1 MSLADVSVAIPVN
14 LAAEDAL
21 DRREQLMAAAARV
34 LVRDGSA
41 GMRVRDV
48 ALEAG
53 VSTGIVHYYFGSKDE
68 MLVDALRWAIGKP
81 AERFAELRRDGDHLR
96 VLATLLEVSLP
107 HPGVLFDEYVLWL
120 ELWTAVTHDASLQ
133 PLCEELAGDYRDEL
147 VKLVDEGTTAGA
159 FHPIAE
165 PGEVAER
172 ISAMVD
178 GLCFRSVVGY
188 SWTPLD
194 RVRTMLRAFACE
206 QLGIVPA
213 DLPEIRLSRRRAS
226 VGAEMPDEGRHHEEE
241 TR

>member
-1 MSLADVSVAIPVN
+1 
-14 LAAEDAL
+14 
-21 DRREQLMAAAARV
+21 MAAAARV

-41 GMRVRDV
+41 GIRVRDV

-53 VSTGIVHYYFGSKDE
+53 VSTGIVHYYFGSKE
-68 MLVDALRWAIGKP
+68 EILVDALRWAIGKP

-120 ELWTAVTHDASLQ
+120 ELWTAVTHDVSLQ
-133 PLCEELAGDYRDEL
+133 PLCEELAGDYRDE
-147 VKLVDEGTTAGA
+147 VRKLVSEGAEAGT
-159 FHPIAE
+159 FRPVAE

-178 GLCFRSVVGY
+178 GLCFRNVVGY

-213 DLPEIRLSRRRAS
+213 DLPEIRLSRHEGSSAS
-226 VGAEMPDEGRHHEEE
+226 GMTNEEE

>member
-1 MSLADVSVAIPVN
+1 MALADALVAIPVN
-14 LAAEDAL
+14 LAAVDSL

-48 ALEAG
+48 AVEAG
-53 VSTGIVHYYFGSKDE
+53 VSTGIVHYYFASKDE

-120 ELWTAVTHDASLQ
+120 ELWTAVTHDVALQ

-147 VKLVDEGTTAGA
+147 VKLVEEGTSSGV
-159 FHPIAE
+159 FHPVAA
-165 PGEVAER
+165 PDEVAER

-188 SWTPLD
+188 SWTPLE

-206 QLGIVPA
+206 QLGIAPA
-213 DLPEIRLSRRRAS
+213 DLPEMRLSRQGESARA
-226 VGAEMPDEGRHHEEE
+226 GMTNEEE

>member
-1 MSLADVSVAIPVN
+1 MALADATVAIPEN
-14 LAAEDAL
+14 LSAADAL
-21 DRREQLMAAAARV
+21 DRREQLIAAAARV

-48 ALEAG
+48 AVEAG

-68 MLVDALRWAIGKP
+68 ILVDALRWAIGKP

-120 ELWTAVTHDASLQ
+120 ELWTAVTHDPALQ
-133 PLCEELAGDYRDEL
+133 PLCEELAADYREEL
-147 VKLVDEGTTAGA
+147 VKLVREGTSAGA
-159 FHPIAE
+159 FHPVAA
-165 PGEVAER
+165 PDEVAER

-188 SWTPLD
+188 SWTPLE

-213 DLPEIRLSRRRAS
+213 NLPEMRLSPRGDSRQA
-226 VGAEMPDEGRHHEEE
+226 GITNEEE
-241 TR
+241 TE

>member
-1 MSLADVSVAIPVN
+1 MALADATVAIPEN
-14 LAAEDAL
+14 LSAADAL
-21 DRREQLMAAAARV
+21 DRREQLIAAAARV

-48 ALEAG
+48 AVEAG

-68 MLVDALRWAIGKP
+68 ILVDALRWAIGKP

-120 ELWTAVTHDASLQ
+120 ELWTAVTHDPALQ
-133 PLCEELAGDYRDEL
+133 PLCEELAADYREEL
-147 VKLVDEGTTAGA
+147 VKLVREGTSAGA
-159 FHPIAE
+159 FHPVAA
-165 PGEVAER
+165 PDEVAER

-188 SWTPLD
+188 SWTPLV

-213 DLPEIRLSRRRAS
+213 NLPEMRLSPRGDSRRA
-226 VGAEMPDEGRHHEEE
+226 GFTNEEE
-241 TR
+241 TE

>member
-1 MSLADVSVAIPVN
+1 MALADATVAIPEN
-14 LAAEDAL
+14 LSAADAL
-21 DRREQLMAAAARV
+21 DRREQLIAAAARV

-48 ALEAG
+48 AVEAG

-68 MLVDALRWAIGKP
+68 ILVDALRWAIGKP

-120 ELWTAVTHDASLQ
+120 ELWTAVTHDAALQ
-133 PLCEELAGDYRDEL
+133 PLCEELAADYREEL
-147 VKLVDEGTTAGA
+147 VKLVQEGTSAGA
-159 FHPIAE
+159 FHPIAA
-165 PGEVAER
+165 PDEVAER

-194 RVRTMLRAFACE
+194 RVRAMLRAFACE
-206 QLGIVPA
+206 QLGILPA
-213 DLPEIRLSRRRAS
+213 DLPEMRLSSRGDS
-226 VGAEMPDEGRHHEEE
+226 PGAGITHEEE

>member
-1 MSLADVSVAIPVN
+1 
-14 LAAEDAL
+14 
-21 DRREQLMAAAARV
+21 MAAAARV

-48 ALEAG
+48 AVEAG
-53 VSTGIVHYYFGSKDE
+53 VSTGIVHYYFASKDE

-120 ELWTAVTHDASLQ
+120 ELWTAVTHDVALQ

-147 VKLVDEGTTAGA
+147 VKLVEEGTSSGV
-159 FHPIAE
+159 FHPVAA
-165 PGEVAER
+165 PDEVAER

-188 SWTPLD
+188 SWTPLE

-206 QLGIVPA
+206 QLGIAPA
-213 DLPEIRLSRRRAS
+213 DLPEMRLSRQGESARA
-226 VGAEMPDEGRHHEEE
+226 GMTNEEE

>member
-1 MSLADVSVAIPVN
+1 MALADATVAIPEN
-14 LAAEDAL
+14 LSAADAL
-21 DRREQLMAAAARV
+21 DRREQLIAAAARV

-41 GMRVRDV
+41 GIRVRDV
-48 ALEAG
+48 AVEAG

-68 MLVDALRWAIGKP
+68 ILVDALRWAIGKP
-81 AERFAELRRDGDHLR
+81 AERFAEMRRDGDHLR

-120 ELWTAVTHDASLQ
+120 ELWTAVTHDAALQ
-133 PLCEELAGDYRDEL
+133 PLCEELAADYREEL
-147 VKLVDEGTTAGA
+147 VKLVQEGTAEGA
-159 FHPIAE
+159 FHPIAA
-165 PGEVAER
+165 PDEVAER

-206 QLGIVPA
+206 QLGILPA
-213 DLPEIRLSRRRAS
+213 DLPEMRLSPRGDS
-226 VGAEMPDEGRHHEEE
+226 PGVGITHEEE

>member
-1 MSLADVSVAIPVN
+1 MALADATVAIPEN
-14 LAAEDAL
+14 LSAADAL
-21 DRREQLMAAAARV
+21 DRREQLIAAAARV

-48 ALEAG
+48 AVEAG

-68 MLVDALRWAIGKP
+68 ILVDALRWAIGKP

-120 ELWTAVTHDASLQ
+120 ELWTAVTHDPALQ
-133 PLCEELAGDYRDEL
+133 PLCEELAADYREEL
-147 VKLVDEGTTAGA
+147 VKLVREGTSAGA
-159 FHPIAE
+159 FHPIAA
-165 PGEVAER
+165 PDEVAER

-188 SWTPLD
+188 SWTPLE
-194 RVRTMLRAFACE
+194 RVRAMLRAFACE

-213 DLPEIRLSRRRAS
+213 DLPEIRLSRQGDSRRA
-226 VGAEMPDEGRHHEEE
+226 EMTNEEE

>member
-1 MSLADVSVAIPVN
+1 MALAEVSVAIPPN
-14 LAAEDAL
+14 LSANDAL
-21 DRREQLMAAAARV
+21 DRREHLMAAAARV

-81 AERFAELRRDGDHLR
+81 AERFAAVRRDGDYMR

-120 ELWTAVTHDASLQ
+120 ELWTAATHDEALR
-133 PLCEELAGDYRDEL
+133 PVCENLAAEYRDEL
-147 VKLVDEGTTAGA
+147 VKLVQEGTAAGA
-159 FHPIAE
+159 FHPVAA

-188 SWTPLD
+188 SWTPLE

-213 DLPEIRLSRRRAS
+213 DLPEIRLSRQGDSRRA
-226 VGAEMPDEGRHHEEE
+226 EMTNEEE

>member
-1 MSLADVSVAIPVN
+1 MALAEVSVAIPPN
-14 LAAEDAL
+14 LSANDAL
-21 DRREQLMAAAARV
+21 DRREHLMAAAARV

-81 AERFAELRRDGDHLR
+81 AERFAAVRRDGDYMR

-120 ELWTAVTHDASLQ
+120 ELWTAATHDAALQ
-133 PLCEELAGDYRDEL
+133 PVCEELAGDYRDEL
-147 VKLVDEGTTAGA
+147 VKLVHEGTAAGA
-159 FHPIAE
+159 FRPVTA

-188 SWTPLD
+188 SWTPLE
-194 RVRTMLRAFACE
+194 RVRVMLRAFACE
-206 QLGIVPA
+206 QLGIVPT
-213 DLPEIRLSRRRAS
+213 DLPEIRLSRQGDSPR
-226 VGAEMPDEGRHHEEE
+226 AEMTNEEE

>member
-1 MSLADVSVAIPVN
+1 MALADATVAIPEN
-14 LAAEDAL
+14 LSAADAL
-21 DRREQLMAAAARV
+21 DRREQLIAAAARV

-48 ALEAG
+48 AVEAG

-68 MLVDALRWAIGKP
+68 ILVDALRWAIGKP

-120 ELWTAVTHDASLQ
+120 ELWTAVTHDPALQ
-133 PLCEELAGDYRDEL
+133 PLCEELAADYREEL
-147 VKLVDEGTTAGA
+147 VKLVREGTSAGA
-159 FHPIAE
+159 FHPIAA
-165 PGEVAER
+165 PDEVAER

-188 SWTPLD
+188 SWTPLE

-213 DLPEIRLSRRRAS
+213 NLPEMRLSPRGDSRQA
-226 VGAEMPDEGRHHEEE
+226 GITNEEE
-241 TR
+241 TE

>member
-1 MSLADVSVAIPVN
+1 MALADATVAIPEN
-14 LAAEDAL
+14 LSAADAL
-21 DRREQLMAAAARV
+21 DRREQLIAAAARV

-48 ALEAG
+48 AVEAG

-68 MLVDALRWAIGKP
+68 ILVDALRWAIGKP

-107 HPGVLFDEYVLWL
+107 HPGVLFDESVLWL
-120 ELWTAVTHDASLQ
+120 ELWTAVTHDAALQ
-133 PLCEELAGDYRDEL
+133 PLCEELAADYREEL
-147 VKLVDEGTTAGA
+147 VKLVREGTSAGA
-159 FHPIAE
+159 FHPIAA
-165 PGEVAER
+165 PDEVAER

-194 RVRTMLRAFACE
+194 RVRAMLRAFACE
-206 QLGIVPA
+206 QLGILPA
-213 DLPEIRLSRRRAS
+213 DLPEMRLSSRGDS
-226 VGAEMPDEGRHHEEE
+226 PGAGITHEEE

>member
-1 MSLADVSVAIPVN
+1 MALAEVSVAIPPN
-14 LAAEDAL
+14 LSANDAL
-21 DRREQLMAAAARV
+21 DRREHLMAAAARV

-53 VSTGIVHYYFGSKDE
+53 VSTGIVHYYFGTKDE

-81 AERFAELRRDGDHLR
+81 AERFAAVRRDGDYMR

-120 ELWTAVTHDASLQ
+120 ELWTAATHDEALR
-133 PLCEELAGDYRDEL
+133 PVCEDLAAEYRDEL
-147 VKLVDEGTTAGA
+147 VKLVQEGTWAGA
-159 FHPIAE
+159 FHPVGE
-165 PGEVAER
+165 PEVVAER

-178 GLCFRSVVGY
+178 GLCFRTVVGY
-188 SWTPLD
+188 SWTPLE
-194 RVRTMLRAFACE
+194 RVRVMLRAFACE
-206 QLGIVPA
+206 QLGILPT
-213 DLPEIRLSRRRAS
+213 DLPEIRLSRQGDSPRA
-226 VGAEMPDEGRHHEEE
+226 ETTNEEE

>member
-1 MSLADVSVAIPVN
+1 MALADASVAIPGN
-14 LAAEDAL
+14 LVAEDAL

-48 ALEAG
+48 AVEAG
-53 VSTGIVHYYFGSKDE
+53 VSTGIVHYYFGSREE
-68 MLVDALRWAIGKP
+68 MLVHALRWAIGKP

-96 VLATLLEVSLP
+96 VLAALLEVSLP

-120 ELWTAVTHDASLQ
+120 EFWTVVTHDSSLQ
-133 PLCEELAGDYRDEL
+133 PLCEELAAEYREEMVRL
-147 VKLVDEGTTAGA
+147 VRDGTASGA
-159 FHPIAE
+159 FRPVADPHI
-165 PGEVAER
+165 VAER

-194 RVRTMLRAFACE
+194 HVRDMIRMFACE
-206 QLGIVPA
+206 QLGVAPA
-213 DLPEIRLSRRRAS
+213 DLPEIHLSRREARS
-226 VGAEMPDEGRHHEEE
+226 GRGITIEEE
-241 TR
+241 SE

>member
-1 MSLADVSVAIPVN
+1 MALADASVAIPEN
-14 LAAEDAL
+14 LSAADAL
-21 DRREQLMAAAARV
+21 DRREQLIAAAARV

-41 GMRVRDV
+41 GIRVRDV

-68 MLVDALRWAIGKP
+68 ILVDALRWAIGKP

-120 ELWTAVTHDASLQ
+120 ELWTAVTHDAALQ
-133 PLCEELAGDYRDEL
+133 PLCEELAADYREEL
-147 VKLVDEGTTAGA
+147 VKLVREGTSAGA
-159 FHPIAE
+159 FHPIAA
-165 PGEVAER
+165 PDEVAER

-194 RVRTMLRAFACE
+194 RVRIMLRAFACE
-206 QLGIVPA
+206 QLGILPA
-213 DLPEIRLSRRRAS
+213 DLPEMRLSPRGDAPG
-226 VGAEMPDEGRHHEEE
+226 VGITHEEE

>member
-1 MSLADVSVAIPVN
+1 MALADVGVAIPPN
-14 LAAEDAL
+14 LSADDAL
-21 DRREQLMAAAARV
+21 NRREHLMAAAARV

-48 ALEAG
+48 AVEAG

-81 AERFAELRRDGDHLR
+81 AERFAELRRDGDHMR

-107 HPGVLFDEYVLWL
+107 YPGVLFDEYVLWL

-133 PLCEELAGDYRDEL
+133 PLCEELAADYRDEM
-147 VKLVDEGTTAGA
+147 VKLIDDGTVSGV
-159 FHPIAE
+159 FRPVAE
-165 PGEVAER
+165 PSVVAER

-178 GLCFRSVVGY
+178 GLCFRTVVGY

-194 RVRTMLRAFACE
+194 RVRDLLRAFACE
-206 QLGIVPA
+206 QLGVPLE
-213 DLPEIRLSRRRAS
+213 DLPEIRLSRR
-226 VGAEMPDEGRHHEEE
+226 EEPS
-241 TR
+241 

>member
-1 MSLADVSVAIPVN
+1 
-14 LAAEDAL
+14 
-21 DRREQLMAAAARV
+21 MAAAARV

-53 VSTGIVHYYFGSKDE
+53 VSTGIVHYYFGSKE
-68 MLVDALRWAIGKP
+68 EILVDALRWAIGKP

-120 ELWTAVTHDASLQ
+120 ELWTAVTHDAALQ
-133 PLCEELAGDYRDEL
+133 PLCEELAADYREEL
-147 VKLVDEGTTAGA
+147 VKLVRDGMVAGV
-159 FHPIAE
+159 FHPVAK
-165 PGEVAER
+165 PDEVAER

-188 SWTPLD
+188 TWTPLD

-206 QLGIVPA
+206 QLGIAPA
-213 DLPEIRLSRRRAS
+213 DLPEMRLSPRGDS
-226 VGAEMPDEGRHHEEE
+226 PGVGMTNEEE

>member
-1 MSLADVSVAIPVN
+1 M
-14 LAAEDAL
+14 
-21 DRREQLMAAAARV
+21 
-34 LVRDGSA
+34 
-41 GMRVRDV
+41 
-48 ALEAG
+48 
-53 VSTGIVHYYFGSKDE
+53 STGIVHYYFGSKDE

-120 ELWTAVTHDASLQ
+120 ELWTAVTHDAALQ
-133 PLCEELAGDYRDEL
+133 PLCEELAADYREEL
-147 VKLVDEGTTAGA
+147 VKLVQEGTSAGA
-159 FHPIAE
+159 FHPIAA
-165 PGEVAER
+165 PDEVSER

-213 DLPEIRLSRRRAS
+213 DLPEMRLSSRGDSAG
-226 VGAEMPDEGRHHEEE
+226 VGITHEEE

>member
-1 MSLADVSVAIPVN
+1 MALTDAWVAIPGN
-14 LAAEDAL
+14 LSPDDAL
-21 DRREQLMAAAARV
+21 DRREHLMAAAARV

-48 ALEAG
+48 AVEAG

-107 HPGVLFDEYVLWL
+107 HPGVLYDEYVLWL
-120 ELWTAVTHDASLQ
+120 ELWTAATHDVALR
-133 PLCEELAGDYRDEL
+133 PLCEELAAGYRDEM
-147 VKLVDEGTTAGA
+147 VKLVQEGAAAGA
-159 FHPIAE
+159 FRPVAE
-165 PGEVAER
+165 PEVVAER

-178 GLCFRSVVGY
+178 GLCFRTVVGY

-194 RVRTMLRAFACE
+194 RVRGLLRAFACE
-206 QLGIVPA
+206 QLGIAPD
-213 DLPEIRLSRRRAS
+213 DLPEIRTSRR
-226 VGAEMPDEGRHHEEE
+226 EGPS
-241 TR
+241 